1 MIQKDS
7 FSQGGMDMIRK
18 SWIGVWALL
27 FAVSL
32 LAVGCGG
39 EGSNAGSKQ
48 GEILKLNL
56 SNGEPTSIDPAKAFD
71 DDSMEVV
78 NNLFE
83 GLTRLN
89 KEHQPEPAV
98 AEKIDKSDDG
108 LTYTFT
114 LRKDAKWSNGEPVTA
129 QDFEYA
135 WKRVLDPKTA
145 SEASFL
151 MFFIKNAEQYNA
163 GEAKVEE
170 VGIRAE
176 DDSTLVVELEQP
188 TPFFEGLTAYTPF
201 APVYRKSV
209 EENKN
214 PFGSAKNYVSNGP
227 FKMTQWKHDGHI
239 KTEKNEHY
247 READQVKLAGLEWSM
262 VAEATTA
269 YQMFKQKDLH
279 FGEAPGEIPPEL
291 TGKVI
296 EKGEAKVSDDSGL
309 EFYRFNVKEEPF
321 TNAKIRKAFALAVDR
336 KAIVEQVVQG
346 GQQPAYAYVAPGTM
360 SESGDF
366 RDQGE
371 DYIQDAQWEEAKKL
385 LEEGM
390 KEEGWTKLPRVT
402 ILFNKDEKHKK
413 VAETI
418 QEMWRKHLN
427 AKVEL
432 QAREVGV
439 YFDDRRSGNFII
451 ARSSF
456 LPDYN
461 DPYNYLESFQSDH
474 SMNQTGWKDKKYDQ
488 LIEKARGETEDAKR
502 MEYFH
507 QAEKRLFEEMPL
519 FPIYYY
525 NSVVLKQPNVKNIL
539 RHTVGPNDYRW
550 VEIK

>member
-1 MIQKDS
+1 
-7 FSQGGMDMIRK
+7 MIRK
-18 SWIGVWALL
+18 SWIGTLALL

-32 LAVGCGG
+32 FAAGCGG
-39 EGSNAGSKQ
+39 GGSDAGSKK
-48 GEILKLNL
+48 GEVLKLNL
-56 SNGEPTSIDPAKAFD
+56 ANGEPTSIDPAKAFD
-71 DDSMEVV
+71 NESMEVV

-151 MFFIKNAEQYNA
+151 MFFIKNAEKYNA
-163 GEAKVEE
+163 GEAKAEE
-170 VGIRAE
+170 VGIHAE
-176 DDSTLVVELEQP
+176 DDYTLVVELEQP

-201 APVYRKSV
+201 APVYQKGV
-209 EENKN
+209 EGDKN
-214 PFGSAKNYVSNGP
+214 PFSNGKNYVSNGP
-227 FKMTQWKHDGHI
+227 FKMTQWKHDAKI
-239 KTEKNEHY
+239 VAEKNEHY
-247 READQVKLAGLEWSM
+247 READQVKLAGLEWAM
-262 VAEATTA
+262 VADATTA

-279 FGEAPGEIPPEL
+279 IGEAPADL
-291 TGKVI
+291 QGKVI
-296 EKGEAKVSDDSGL
+296 EKGEAKVMDGSGL
-309 EFYRFNVKEEPF
+309 EFYRFNVNEKPF

-346 GQQPAYAYVAPGTM
+346 GQKPAYAYVAPGTM

-371 DYIQDAQWEEAKKL
+371 DYIQDAQWDEAKKL
-385 LEEGM
+385 LAEGM
-390 KEEGWTKLPRVT
+390 KEEGWTKLPKVT
-402 ILFNKDEKHKK
+402 ILYNKDETHKK

-418 QEMWRKHLN
+418 QEMWRKHLD
-427 AKVEL
+427 AKAEL

-439 YFDDRRSGNFII
+439 YFDERRSGNFII

-488 LIEKARGETEDAKR
+488 LLEKARGETEDAKR
-502 MEYFH
+502 MEYLH
-507 QAEKRLFEEMPL
+507 QAEKRLFEGMPL

-525 NSVVLKQPNVKNIL
+525 NNVILEQPDVKNVL
-539 RHTVGPNDYRW
+539 RHTVGPNDYRFA
-550 VEIK
+550 EIKK

>member
-1 MIQKDS
+1 
-7 FSQGGMDMIRK
+7 MIRK
-18 SWIGVWALL
+18 SWIGALALL

-32 LAVGCGG
+32 FAAGCGG
-39 EGSNAGSKQ
+39 GSDAGSEK
-48 GEILKLNL
+48 GEVLKLNL

-89 KEHQPEPAV
+89 KDHQPEPAV

-135 WKRVLDPKTA
+135 WKRVLNPKTA

-151 MFFIKNAEQYNA
+151 MFFIKNAEKYNA
-163 GEAKVEE
+163 GKAQADE
-170 VGIRAE
+170 VGIQAK

-188 TPFFEGLTAYTPF
+188 TPFFEALTAYTPF
-201 APVYRKSV
+201 APVYRKGV
-209 EENKN
+209 EGDKN
-214 PFGSAKNYVSNGP
+214 PFSNAKNYVSNGP
-227 FKMTQWKHDGHI
+227 FKMTQWKHDGKI
-239 KTEKNEHY
+239 VAEKNEHY
-247 READQVKLAGLEWSM
+247 READQVKLAGLEWAM

-279 FGEAPGEIPPEL
+279 IAEAPGEIPPDL

-296 EKGEAKVSDDSGL
+296 DEGEAKVSDSSGL
-309 EFYRFNVKEEPF
+309 EFYRFNVKEKPF
-321 TNAKIRKAFALAVDR
+321 TNVKVRKAFALAVDR
-336 KAIVEQVVQG
+336 KAIVDQVVQG

-366 RDQGE
+366 RANGK
-371 DYIQDAQWEEAKKL
+371 DYIQDAQWDEAKKL

-390 KEEGWTKLPRVT
+390 KEEGWTKLPKVT
-402 ILFNKDEKHKK
+402 ILYNKDEKHKK

-418 QEMWRKHLN
+418 QEMWRKNLN
-427 AKVEL
+427 AEVEL

-439 YFDDRRSGNFII
+439 YFDERRSGNFII

-474 SMNQTGWKDKKYDQ
+474 SMNQTGWSDKKYDQ
-488 LIEKARGETEDAKR
+488 LLKKALGETDDAKR
-502 MEYFH
+502 MEYLH
-507 QAEKRLFEEMPL
+507 QAEERLFEGMPL

-525 NSVVLKQPNVKNIL
+525 NNVILEQPDVKNVL
-539 RHTVGPNDYRW
+539 RHTVGPNDYRF
-550 VEIK
+550 VEIKK